1 MRTPK
6 DIAWLRKTASFFPSR
21 IILTANNYRLF
32 DMLEGR
38 SRTAGALAKAASA
51 DTRGMELLL
60 NGLVAIGLLEKKER
74 KYRNAPVASRYL
86 VKGRPDYQGDILR
99 HYDTLWDNWSRLDLA
114 VKSGCPQRKSGD
126 HESFIL
132 GMHNLALQKV
142 KKVIGSLDLKGV
154 KTVLDLGGGPGT
166 YAMGFARKKIAAT
179 LFDLPETLKISKRLI
194 EGSGLADR
202 VRLLA
207 GDFTKD
213 DLGGPYDMI
222 FISQILHSFGARQC
236 VSLLRKCRVS
246 LRKGGS
252 VVIQEFHLDD
262 TKAGPVQGALFA
274 VNMLVNTPEGRT
286 YTPAEM
292 TSWLKK
298 TGFEDRET
306 KIIGETV
313 LISGRKK

>member
-1 MRTPK
+1 MKALK
-6 DIAWLRKTASFFPSR
+6 DISWLRKTASFFPSR

-32 DMLEGR
+32 DVLEGR
-38 SRTAGALAKAASA
+38 GRTAGALAKAASA

-60 NGLVAIGLLEKKER
+60 NSLVAIGLLEKEEG

-86 VKGRPDYQGDILR
+86 VKGKPDYQGDILR
-99 HYDTLWDNWSRLDLA
+99 HYDILWDNWSCLDLA
-114 VKSGCPQRKSGD
+114 VKTGRPQRKSGD

-132 GMHNLALQKV
+132 GMHNLALQRVNKV
-142 KKVIGSLDLKGV
+142 VGSLDLKGV

-166 YAMGFARKKIAAT
+166 YSMGFARRKIAAT
-179 LFDLPETLKISKRLI
+179 LFDLPETLKISKKLI
-194 EGSGLADR
+194 EDSGLGDR
-202 VRLLA
+202 VRLLP
-207 GDFTKD
+207 GDFMKD

-222 FISQILHSFGARQC
+222 FISQILHAYGAKQC
-236 VSLLRKCRVS
+236 VSMLGKCRAS
-246 LRKGGS
+246 LREGGRI
-252 VVIQEFHLDD
+252 VIQEFHLDE
-262 TKAGPVQGALFA
+262 TKTGPVQGALFA

-298 TGFEDRET
+298 SGFEDRET
-306 KIIGETV
+306 KVIDETV